1 MIGDV
6 LLNSEDLD
14 EGNLEL
20 QRIAIEGLVLPGG
33 SIRLV
38 PNERRRPA
46 APRSFLGCFFV
57 MQAASFCQQKH

>member
-33 SIRLV
+33 SLRLV

-46 APRSFLGCFFV
+46 APRSF
-57 MQAASFCQQKH
+57 QAVYM